1 MTVAAEALEPRLIHA
16 DEGERYTLGGSEVVF
31 KNPLPGASSEWT
43 IIEYTLE
50 PHRPGALPHYHRE
63 LTETFYVLEGEL
75 CMRVGD
81 QEMTA
86 TAGSL
91 AVVAPGTTHGF
102 RNDTDTPARFLLHA
116 SGPQHKSFLLE
127 LFELVRTSPVW
138 PPADPTAMKRLG
150 ERYDTYYL

>member
-1 MTVAAEALEPRLIHA
+1 MLQRLWSRDSFTRTRA
-16 DEGERYTLGGSEVVF
+16 NGTPLGASEVVF
-31 KNPLPGASSEWT
+31 KNPLPGASSGWT

-63 LTETFYVLEGEL
+63 LTDTFYVLEGEL

-102 RNDTDTPARFLLHA
+102 RNDTDKPTRFLLHA

-127 LFELVRTSPVW
+127 LFELVRTSPAW
-138 PPADPTAMKRLG
+138 PPADPTVMKQLG